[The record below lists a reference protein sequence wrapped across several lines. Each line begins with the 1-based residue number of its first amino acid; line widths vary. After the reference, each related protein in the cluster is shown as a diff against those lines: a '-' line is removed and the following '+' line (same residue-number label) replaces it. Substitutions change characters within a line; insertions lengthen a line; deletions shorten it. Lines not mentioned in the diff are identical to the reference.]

1 MMLKNY
7 LQKYGLLITIVLQ
20 MILLIIGF
28 NKAFSRAGDYMFL
41 NIFDGFKN
49 YFTFQSYLSQPKG
62 DLLKFTQMNYPYSEY
77 IFYTDNSPA
86 IALPLKFIS
95 DNIIDLTAIG
105 VPLYNF
111 ILIFGYLLTTV
122 FTYLILKKHLQTG
135 WLIILFSICLSWI
148 HPQILR
154 PFVGHLNLGW
164 AWVLLFAM
172 YATQK
177 IMDADSDKNRTQKW
191 LIGLTLMLIW
201 SAFIHLYYLLINV
214 TFLGFWAVA
223 WAIDN
228 YWKKENWWKP
238 LLKGIVPGVIALAI
252 TMIIIRLVDT
262 EYANRLAAKG
272 YNFQD
277 WKLYIPSLF
286 HSYEH
291 NTMYFPFRAIKS
303 INYESYSY
311 LGSFALFGILGFL
324 IIRILKRSDWIKSFI
339 GKLKID
345 KNRILYYWLFAAIMM
360 SFIALGNEIH
370 TSNYKIYNY
379 LSLFYYVNQVT
390 EMTTHFRC
398 LGRFSWFLFWAV
410 NFIFAFIIDQIFINS
425 NKRYFKIIAIVLI
438 GLLILDAKDFL
449 IHFNKIERAN
459 QLTHQANFPEIIEL
473 TKDLNSSEYQ
483 AILPIPY
490 FHTGSEDFHF
500 TLDAPAMW
508 LNRCGQF
515 QQATNL
521 PLIASQMSRTAHY
534 QPQEL
539 FSIFT
544 DSIPNQ
550 NLLDRF
556 NDKPILV
563 FYSKFLNEKDDKW
576 IKNKREPSFT
586 VATKGKAI
594 IEKYDMV
601 LVKETKGFVVYRWNI
616 GKLK

>member
-122 FTYLILKKHLQTG
+122 FTYFILKKHLQTG

-601 LVKETKGFVVYRWNI
+601 LVKETKDFVVYRWNI

>member
-7 LQKYGLLITIVLQ
+7 FQKYGLLITIVSQ

-191 LIGLTLMLIW
+191 LIGLTLILIW

-521 PLIASQMSRTAHY
+521 PLIASQMSRTAYY

-601 LVKETKGFVVYRWNI
+601 LVKETKDFVVYRWNI

>member
-1 MMLKNY
+1 
-7 LQKYGLLITIVLQ
+7 
-20 MILLIIGF
+20 
-28 NKAFSRAGDYMFL
+28 
-41 NIFDGFKN
+41 
-49 YFTFQSYLSQPKG
+49 
-62 DLLKFTQMNYPYSEY
+62 
-77 IFYTDNSPA
+77 
-86 IALPLKFIS
+86 
-95 DNIIDLTAIG
+95 
-105 VPLYNF
+105 
-111 ILIFGYLLTTV
+111 
-122 FTYLILKKHLQTG
+122 
-135 WLIILFSICLSWI
+135 
-148 HPQILR
+148 
-154 PFVGHLNLGW
+154 
-164 AWVLLFAM
+164 
-172 YATQK
+172 
-177 IMDADSDKNRTQKW
+177 
-191 LIGLTLMLIW
+191 
-201 SAFIHLYYLLINV
+201 
-214 TFLGFWAVA
+214 
-223 WAIDN
+223 
-228 YWKKENWWKP
+228 
-238 LLKGIVPGVIALAI
+238 
-252 TMIIIRLVDT
+252 
-262 EYANRLAAKG
+262 
-272 YNFQD
+272 
-277 WKLYIPSLF
+277 
-286 HSYEH
+286 
-291 NTMYFPFRAIKS
+291 MYFPFRAIKS

-521 PLIASQMSRTAHY
+521 PLIASQMSRTAYY

-601 LVKETKGFVVYRWNI
+601 LVKETKDFVVYRWNI

>member
-62 DLLKFTQMNYPYSEY
+62 DLLKFTQMNYPYGEY

-521 PLIASQMSRTAHY
+521 PLIASQMSRTAYY

-601 LVKETKGFVVYRWNI
+601 LVKETKDFVVYRWNI

>member
-62 DLLKFTQMNYPYSEY
+62 DLLKFTQMNYPYGEY

-122 FTYLILKKHLQTG
+122 FTYFILKKHLQTG

-601 LVKETKGFVVYRWNI
+601 LVKETKDFVVYRWNI

>member
-601 LVKETKGFVVYRWNI
+601 LVKETKDFVVYRWNI